1 MRRELGKDFEKNN
14 RNKGKLI
21 INNKKY
27 PIESVIQINNI
38 NQNYIKM
45 VIIRN
50 IYNKSCMFKNCELLE
65 SLNIFSFDNNE
76 KEIQYKE
83 KIYDNK
89 YNYKIKET
97 QENGNSINHQD
108 YSDDSYPF
116 PGNIEKETS
125 SDKILKENRESLKD
139 SAILYWNNDNLKY
152 YGNNFSI
159 LKEMFYNCKSLIFL
173 PNIYKLDTKN
183 VTDISSMF
191 YNCESLSSLPDIS
204 KWNTTNVSDMN
215 SLF

>member
-1 MRRELGKDFEKNN
+1 MEVELYKMRYKLENGTVNLRILGKDFEKNN

-45 VIIRN
+45 VIFRN

-65 SLNIFSFDNNE
+65 SINIFSFDNNE

-89 YNYKIKET
+89 YNYKIIET

-139 SAILYWNNDNLKY
+139 STILYWNNDNLKY
-152 YGNNFSI
+152 YEI
-159 LKEMFYNCKSLIFL
+159 IF
-173 PNIYKLDTKN
+173 IY
-183 VTDISSMF
+183 
-191 YNCESLSSLPDIS
+191 
-204 KWNTTNVSDMN
+204 
-215 SLF
+215 